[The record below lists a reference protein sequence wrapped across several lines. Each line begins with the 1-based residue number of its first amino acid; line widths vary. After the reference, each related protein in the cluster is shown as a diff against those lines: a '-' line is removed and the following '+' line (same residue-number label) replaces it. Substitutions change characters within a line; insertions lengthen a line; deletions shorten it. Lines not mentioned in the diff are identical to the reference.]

1 MYYIHSLNLAER
13 ASLPALSH
21 IVRRGAY
28 LVLAAGAQH
37 GELLTPAVTPRLAHR
52 WAGFEVWPDEGGV
65 SVALFDGDSA
75 QPYQFADGA
84 WIPAAAPVAQPP
96 EQVRQ
101 RLPQWSG
108 PLQVGLFVE
117 RQGDGRSPRIAG
129 VKLGYEVATD
139 LLSYAIEFPLAE
151 RLRQPVQLSRWVEPD
166 PDRRRVS
173 LPAGIVAARASQP
186 VVMVVPAQAMF
197 TGSVGPEGVDFA
209 GDLPPGA
216 VQLIFDYA
224 PAVEVVR
231 HDGYIQISEVPS
243 LLVQL
248 LELEPGRSP
257 PARYWV
263 RTPRDRSLVQHS
275 SGTRKAT
282 VEVTIIATTDAEA
295 WAIARQLEG
304 RLRQSPYLELPGFDL
319 RVPLA
324 IRRGI
329 QPGPGSFESG
339 LSPGNLSAVG
349 LRLVL
354 LGLPASQWQQE
365 VPLVMSLGS
374 AIEICE

>member
-1 MYYIHSLNLAER
+1 MYYIHSLNLADR

-28 LVLAAGAQH
+28 LVLAAGEQR

-75 QPYQFADGA
+75 QPYEFADGA
-84 WIPAAAPVAQPP
+84 WMPAAAPVAQPP

-101 RLPQWSG
+101 QLSQWSG
-108 PLQVGLFVE
+108 PLQFGLYIE
-117 RQGDGRSPRIAG
+117 RQADGRSPRIAG

-151 RLRQPVQLSRWVEPD
+151 RLGQPVQLSRWVEPV
-166 PDRRRVS
+166 PDRRRVP
-173 LPAGIVAARASQP
+173 LPAGIVAARVSQP
-186 VVMVVPAQAMF
+186 VAMVVPAQVVVA
-197 TGSVGPEGVDFA
+197 GSVDSGGVAFA
-209 GDLPPGA
+209 GALPPGA

-224 PAVEVVR
+224 PSVEVVR
-231 HDGYIQISEVPS
+231 HDGFIQMSEVPS

-248 LELEPGRSP
+248 LELDRGFSP
-257 PARYWV
+257 PARDWV
-263 RTPRDRSLVQHS
+263 RTPSNRSLVQHS
-275 SGTRKAT
+275 SGTSKAT
-282 VEVTIIATTDAEA
+282 VEVTVIATTDAEA
-295 WAIARQLEG
+295 WAIARQMEA
-304 RLRQSPYLELPGFDL
+304 RLHQSPYLELPGFDL

-339 LSPGNLSAVG
+339 LAPGNLSAVG
-349 LRLVL
+349 FRLVL

-374 AIEICE
+374 AVEIER